1 MKIES
6 LQKENCKTNHA
17 TNKLYSNSFKALPPV
32 GLRPP
37 RAPPSKPT
45 PTNSFTWTKSWWDD
59 RFGRSIERSDRA
71 IRYEWRFNNPTKD
84 EERKFVKKAEKSKTN
99 EENAAEKGQAD
110 DEHPSKRSKKDH
122 DWKKTF
128 FNSMQNIG
136 KNRAALL
143 QKKNALKC
151 YNLALKNLIFEK
163 QFCDFRYVQTSMH
176 VHCSPFAIKSVTFLW
191 KQCAVQN
198 RTENRKLQS
207 WETLNIIIFAW
218 VLS

>member
-1 MKIES
+1 M
-6 LQKENCKTNHA
+6 
-17 TNKLYSNSFKALPPV
+17 V
-32 GLRPP
+32 
-37 RAPPSKPT
+37 
-45 PTNSFTWTKSWWDD
+45 
-59 RFGRSIERSDRA
+59 FGRRGRHHQNQHQQIHLHGPSHGETIGLEDQLKEVIEPSGTNDASITQPKMKNENSSKKR
-71 IRYEWRFNNPTKD
+71 
-84 EERKFVKKAEKSKTN
+84 KKAKQTKKMLLKKVKLTTN
-99 EENAAEKGQAD
+99 TLPKEVRKIMIG
-110 DEHPSKRSKKDH
+110 
-122 DWKKTF
+122 KKTF

-143 QKKNALKC
+143 QKNNALKC

-207 WETLNIIIFAW
+207 
-218 VLS
+218 